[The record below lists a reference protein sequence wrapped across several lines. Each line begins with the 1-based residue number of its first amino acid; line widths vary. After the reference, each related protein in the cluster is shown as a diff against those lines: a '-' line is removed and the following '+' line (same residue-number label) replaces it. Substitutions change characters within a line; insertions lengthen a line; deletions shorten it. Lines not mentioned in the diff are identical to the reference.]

1 MQDVKLFTQLLG
13 IAAPWSVESV
23 DFDKDSGEVR
33 IRVSMSREGLVC
45 PECGEK
51 CRGYDKEVREWRH
64 LPTFQYK
71 TVIVAEVPR
80 VECEKH
86 GVHRV
91 KVPWAEPNSRF
102 TVLMERM
109 VIDMHKEIMC
119 ISSVAKLAGI
129 TYSEAEG
136 IIGRAV
142 NRGLSRRVK
151 RQVFNI
157 GFDEKAHKKGH
168 SYLTIVHDKGS
179 GNVLHVSLNRDTAAV
194 DEFYDQ
200 WGEHLRKLRS
210 VTMDLWKPFIEGA
223 RRHLDYADDKI
234 CFDKFHVM
242 SFFGDA
248 VNEVRK
254 QEHAALS
261 KKGNNS
267 LKGTKFAWLYNARN
281 IDGRSR
287 RWFHELL
294 GKGLKTARAWSIK
307 ELAGSLWDYVS
318 PTWTEKAWKKL
329 LGWMDRS
336 RLEPMKKLSKTIK
349 SHFHGIMN
357 AVRLKT
363 DNADAESINSR
374 IERIKNRACGFRNVQ
389 NFVNA
394 IYFHLGGLDLY
405 PALPTR

>member
-1 MQDVKLFTQLLG
+1 M
-13 IAAPWSVESV
+13 
-23 DFDKDSGEVR
+23 
-33 IRVSMSREGLVC
+33 
-45 PECGEK
+45 
-51 CRGYDKEVREWRH
+51 
-64 LPTFQYK
+64 
-71 TVIVAEVPR
+71 
-80 VECEKH
+80 
-86 GVHRV
+86 
-91 KVPWAEPNSRF
+91 AEPNSRF

-109 VIDMHKEIMC
+109 VIDMQKEIMC

-151 RQVFNI
+151 RQVFEI

-168 SYLTIVHDKGS
+168 IND
-179 GNVLHVSLNRDTAAV
+179 
-194 DEFYDQ
+194 
-200 WGEHLRKLRS
+200 
-210 VTMDLWKPFIEGA
+210 
-223 RRHLDYADDKI
+223 
-234 CFDKFHVM
+234 
-242 SFFGDA
+242 
-248 VNEVRK
+248 VRK
-254 QEHAALS
+254 QENADLS
-261 KKGNNS
+261 RKGNDS

-287 RWFHELL
+287 RWFHKLL

-363 DNADAESINSR
+363 DKRGNKNGQSR
-374 IERIKNRACGFRNVQ
+374 SHCKQGLRIIR
-389 NFVNA
+389 
-394 IYFHLGGLDLY
+394 
-405 PALPTR
+405 